1 VSRLSRSYTETRVAR
16 GKSDRVFL
24 DPSNRRRSRVL
35 ISALTLFTAV
45 VIWLVVFSISLVSTQ
60 GIRAALPDEIITLK
74 GEFHQTGAVNHGD
87 HAHPDAGSA
96 LPAIER
102 YALQETAKYR
112 CKTPD
117 VSAPAAT
124 AQRIYAV
131 IPSDLPEAAGALD
144 HSCDTVNVVMPMWFD
159 LRTQNDALDVVGL
172 ADDAREAVQDY
183 VANQTGAVET
193 LPILQFD
200 PATARFLESAKGR
213 RAVGVA
219 LSRFA
224 QDLAKDNKV
233 VGLCL
238 DASQLSEKAGV
249 ALGEILG
256 PFGKRMED
264 LGLRSCAVIAATA
277 SDNNLRLAD
286 HFLDLVM
293 VKGFDEPWV
302 GSAPRPVAARDWFE
316 QRVATV
322 QKLISADKLVIALG
336 TFSVDWVSGRAKPE
350 TLPYAQITTAL
361 ADSKVTPVFMPAAGA
376 AQAVYVDGKGRQHR
390 SWIMDA
396 ASAHNQLMWLKK
408 TKVRGVGIWG
418 LGYEDPGIWAVLDQ
432 SRLDLALDPAT
443 LGNVVLSNYVEHI
456 GAGPFVAP
464 VSMPIVGQRDVV
476 IDPQTNQVMDITYGR
491 MARAASVR
499 LYGRGQPNK
508 VVLTFD
514 DGPVRN
520 YTTET
525 LDILKETNTP
535 ASFFVL
541 GHNAI
546 KNPDLIERILAD
558 GHELGSH
565 TYWHPHMNDISASR
579 ATVEVNSV
587 QLLVN
592 GITGRS
598 MRLYREPYM
607 RSGGPITSKEVASLL
622 PLEEAGYIIA
632 GMDVVPR
639 DWLTVTAHDLAAEII
654 KQVEENAGGI
664 VLLHD
669 GGGDQSQ
676 TVAALPIVI
685 KTLRDKG
692 YEFTSIAEFLDT
704 TPEILMPKVDGL
716 KSTFSNVSFKAVGNS
731 WSVVEITFWTV
742 FGLGL
747 LRAVLLLWL
756 TTKRKRHMPSYAKD
770 VPSVTVVIPAYNEA
784 DVIAACIERVL
795 QSQYPYFDII
805 VVDDGSTDDTYAK
818 ALPYANRANV
828 TVLSQANGGKSSALN
843 RALFET
849 ESDVL
854 ICIDADSQIAP
865 DAVGLL
871 AGHFNDPEIGAVA
884 GRVVVGNR
892 TSILTRLQALEYIT
906 AQSIERRAKEY
917 LNAITVVP
925 GAIGAWRTTA
935 VMEAGIFSTETL
947 TEDADM
953 TMAIIRSN
961 YRVIYEER
969 AIAKTETPATVSG
982 LLTQRLRWSLGMMQ
996 AGWKHLGA
1004 VIEGR
1009 RLGLVSLPDLAI
1021 FGYLMPLL
1029 APIADLFLIIL
1040 AVSYVSGWINGTEP
1054 VITTAVPPSLL
1065 LAYLILPLLELITV
1079 FLAFKLDPKED
1090 RSLLWLIPLQRL
1102 FYRQLLYISVIR
1114 AMWRATTGSLAKWGH
1129 AQRAGFQFDQT
1140 RQT

>member
-1 VSRLSRSYTETRVAR
+1 MSRLARSYTETRVAR

-35 ISALTLFTAV
+35 LSAMTLFAAV
-45 VIWLVVFSISLVSTQ
+45 LIWLVVFSISLVSTR
-60 GIRAALPDEIITLK
+60 GIKAALPDEIITLK
-74 GEFHQTGAVNHGD
+74 GEFHQTGTHD
-87 HAHPDAGSA
+87 HASHLHGAGGN

-102 YALQETAKYR
+102 FALQETSKYR
-112 CKTPD
+112 CIAEDKNA
-117 VSAPAAT
+117 SEN
-124 AQRIYAV
+124 AQRVYAV
-131 IPSDLPEAAGALD
+131 VPSHLVESPASLTE
-144 HSCDTVNVVMPMWFD
+144 SCDVVDVVMPMWFD
-159 LRTQNDALDVVGL
+159 LRVEQDALRVGGL
-172 ADDAREAVQDY
+172 ADDAREAVRGY
-183 VANQTGAVET
+183 VAQQEGRVEV
-193 LPILQFD
+193 LPILRFD
-200 PATARFLESAKGR
+200 PSSYSYFETARGL
-213 RAVGVA
+213 RAVAAA
-219 LSRFA
+219 LSGFA
-224 QDLAKDNKV
+224 DDLAKSDEA
-233 VGLCL
+233 VGLCI
-238 DASQLSEKAGV
+238 DASLIAAKGSA
-249 ALGEILG
+249 ALAEVFR
-256 PFGKRMED
+256 PFASRMAD
-264 LGLRSCAVIAATA
+264 LGLQSCGVISATTEDA
-277 SDNNLRLAD
+277 NLVVTD
-286 HFLDLVM
+286 HFLDLVV
-293 VKGFDEPWV
+293 VKGFEEPWV

-316 QRVATV
+316 QRVIAV
-322 QKLISADKLVIALG
+322 QDIVAEDKLVMALG
-336 TFSVDWVSGRAKPE
+336 SFSVDWVSGRAKPD
-350 TLPYAQITTAL
+350 TMPYAQMASAL
-361 ADSKVTPVFMPAAGA
+361 AEAEATPTFIPAAGA
-376 AQAVYVDGKGRQHR
+376 AQAIYVDDKGRQHR
-390 SWIMDA
+390 SWILDA

-408 TKVRGVGIWG
+408 RGVRGVGVWN
-418 LGYEDPGIWAVLDQ
+418 LGYEDPGLWAVLDQ
-432 SRLDLALDPAT
+432 AQHDTPLDGDT
-443 LGNVVLSNYVEHI
+443 LSNVVFTNYVNRI

-464 VSMPIVGQRDVV
+464 VSMPVIGQREVV
-476 IDPQTNQVMDITYGR
+476 LDPQTNQVLDVKYDS
-491 MARAASVR
+491 MARPASVR
-499 LYGRGQPNK
+499 LYGRGTPNK

-541 GHNAI
+541 GHNALQ
-546 KNPDLIERILAD
+546 NPDLIERILED

-622 PLEEAGYIIA
+622 PLEEAGYIIT
-632 GMDVVPR
+632 GMDIVPR
-639 DWLTVTAHDLAAEII
+639 DWLTTSAEELAAEVIR
-654 KQVEENAGGI
+654 QVEENAGGV

-669 GGGDQSQ
+669 GGGDQTQ
-676 TVAALPIVI
+676 TVAALPILI
-685 KTLRDKG
+685 ADLRAKG
-692 YEFTSIAEFLDT
+692 YEFTSIADFLDT
-704 TPEILMPKVDGL
+704 NPETLMPHVDGI
-716 KSTFSNVSFKAVGNS
+716 STAFSSVSFKAVGNS
-731 WSVVEITFWTV
+731 WSLLEITFWSV

-747 LRAVLLLWL
+747 FRGLLLLFL
-756 TTKRKRHMPSYAKD
+756 TSRRKRHVASYAAE

-784 DVIAACIERVL
+784 DVITQCIERVL

-818 ALPYANRANV
+818 ALPYGTLPNV
-828 TVLSQANGGKSSALN
+828 TVLTRQNGGKSAAMN

-871 AGHFNDPEIGAVA
+871 AGHFGDPDIGAVA

-892 TSILTRLQALEYIT
+892 NNLLTRLQALEYIT
-906 AQSIERRAKEY
+906 AQSVERRAKEY

-935 VMEAGIFSTETL
+935 LMEAGIFSTETL

-953 TMAIIRSN
+953 TMAVIRSN
-961 YRVIYEER
+961 YRVIYEDR
-969 AIAKTETPATVSG
+969 AVAKTETPATVSG

-1009 RLGLVSLPDLAI
+1009 KLGLISLPDLAI

-1029 APIADLFLIIL
+1029 APLADLFLLIL
-1040 AVSYVSGWINGTEP
+1040 AGGYVMGWINGTEP
-1054 VITTAVPPSLL
+1054 AVTTAVPPTLL
-1065 LAYLILPLLELITV
+1065 LAYLILPVLELFTV
-1079 FLAFKLDPKED
+1079 LLAFKLDPKED
-1090 RSLLWLIPLQRL
+1090 RRLLWLIPMQRV

-1114 AMWRATTGSLAKWGH
+1114 ALWRATTGSLAKWGH

-1140 RQT
+1140 RQS